1 MFLCLH
7 SYLLHSQSFYR
18 WKISKFPYFKTHTQ
32 AYMPNV
38 GKIIHIP
45 FVKPTNKQTSN
56 NDLPTYRLL
65 YMYDSRYIIVPYMT
79 CQYIANP
86 IHPTY
91 KYDDEYDDIIIQS
104 GLSIAAFTNNDGGM
118 VDKPLPKSIKKP
130 NDSRLE

>member
-1 MFLCLH
+1 
-7 SYLLHSQSFYR
+7 
-18 WKISKFPYFKTHTQ
+18 
-32 AYMPNV
+32 
-38 GKIIHIP
+38 
-45 FVKPTNKQTSN
+45 
-56 NDLPTYRLL
+56 
-65 YMYDSRYIIVPYMT
+65 MT

-91 KYDDEYDDIIIQS
+91 RYDDEYDDIIIQS